1 MTTISVQ
8 EKLKQQFPDLV
19 YTPLLA
25 PGKHPVFTYNG
36 FHPGKVDHLPRGHV
50 KEPGYQAFPVDVTWE
65 HDQVIPMRD
74 GITLYGDVFRPS
86 NEEEKVPAIIP
97 WSPYGKVGSGTQDYD
112 RMGPW
117 RMGIPYQQ
125 LSGYETFEVFLT
137 GTTHIETKAFLTD
150 N

>member
-1 MTTISVQ
+1 
-8 EKLKQQFPDLV
+8 V
-19 YTPLLA
+19 YSKIYEERVVMKNVWRTHERERM
-25 PGKHPVFTYNG
+25 GG
-36 FHPGKVDHLPRGHV
+36 SQRSEGH
-50 KEPGYQAFPVDVTWE
+50 G
-65 HDQVIPMRD
+65 
-74 GITLYGDVFRPS
+74 
-86 NEEEKVPAIIP
+86 
-97 WSPYGKVGSGTQDYD
+97 YGKVGSGTQDYD